1 MVEAV
6 FIDRSVSIPLHT
18 IFCIGRNYAEH
29 AKELNNSIPET
40 PIVFLKPL
48 SALVGD
54 GGNIILPPQSKQ
66 VHHEVEIVVLIG
78 QTGKNIPESEAHE
91 FIKGYAVGIDV
102 TARDIQSIAKTKGH
116 PWSVAK
122 GFDTFAPI
130 SKFVSADKIIDSANI
145 DVSLT
150 VNNTIR
156 QKGNSKNMLFPIP
169 RLISYL
175 STIFTL
181 HPGDI
186 IFTGTPEGV
195 NLLNEGDRLTAELN
209 NGLVTLS
216 INVIKGTV
224 NE

>member
-1 MVEAV
+1 MEKA
-6 FIDRSVSIPLHT
+6 FFADSTTSMPLHT

-29 AKELNNSIPET
+29 ARELKNPVPEA

-48 SALVGD
+48 SAIVSDYGR
-54 GGNIILPPQSKQ
+54 IVLPKQSQQ

-78 QTGKNIPESEAHE
+78 KSGKNIPEADAHQ
-91 FIKGYAVGIDV
+91 FISGYAVGIDV
-102 TARDIQSIAKTKGH
+102 TARDIQSKAKAKGH

-130 SKFVSADKIIDSANI
+130 SNFVSVDKIADLSNI
-145 DVSLT
+145 EVSLS
-150 VNNTIR
+150 VNGEIR
-156 QKGNSKNMLFPIP
+156 QKGNSKDMLFPIP

-181 HPGDI
+181 QPGDL

-195 NLLNEGDRLTAELN
+195 NLLNDGDRLFAQLN
-209 NGLVTLS
+209 NGLTTLT
-216 INVIKGTV
+216 ITV
-224 NE
+224 EKEV